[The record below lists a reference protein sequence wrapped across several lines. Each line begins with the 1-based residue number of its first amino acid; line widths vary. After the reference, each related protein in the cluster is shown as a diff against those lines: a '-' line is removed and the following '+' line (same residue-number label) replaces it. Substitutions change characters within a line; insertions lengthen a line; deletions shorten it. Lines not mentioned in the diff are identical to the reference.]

1 MKYETKR
8 NILFILTMV
17 FSSIYLLWRLF
28 CTLPFSAGRVHLAL
42 GILLFAA
49 EAITILGTFELYISK
64 MSVSAK
70 EIVPMEIPKALYPQ
84 VDVLIATHNEPVDIL
99 YKTVNACTFMEYP
112 DKDKVHIFICDDGN
126 RPEVE
131 QLAKSFGVGYIG
143 CPNNQHAKS
152 GNYNNALAKTKS
164 PLIATFDADMIPQ
177 RQFLL
182 MTVPYFFAQEW
193 MEEGGKYR
201 ARTEEERGQLKKI
214 GLVQTPQSFYNQ
226 DLFQFNLFMEHN
238 IPNEQ
243 DYFSK
248 EINVSRNATN
258 SVAYT
263 GSNTILLREAM
274 EEIGGFPYHT
284 ITEDFETSIRMQK
297 AGYIT
302 YAAGKVLAAGLST
315 TTVSSMMRQRIRWA
329 QGVIQSIQNT
339 NAIFTRKLSL
349 AGRFVYLNSFLYW
362 WSFLSRM
369 IFILA
374 PILFALFEVQLA
386 ECDFFQL
393 LIFWLPA
400 YLLYQAASR
409 YASTNIRNLRW
420 SQIIHTILGP
430 YLIVPV
436 LLESVGIHQRKF
448 KVTNK
453 KKESVNTTNFKFMIP
468 HLSLVVLTILAILK
482 FLYGKYGM
490 ALIVSSIIIFWLFYN
505 LQALIFAVFFMMG
518 RKSYRK
524 FERIRADEKI
534 RITVHGKSYEGRTL
548 DVSEEGMAFCLE
560 KSFYMPDN
568 EAFEILVETPF
579 YRARLSA
586 SLAYMREIDKG
597 YCYGAMVK
605 PESEKDLRQYLQIIH
620 DRPHTHP
627 KELDMWMT
635 AYDDIIK
642 NIYRRFKKT
651 LIHKRK
657 ALRIPIQQE
666 ITFSEDVK
674 GYVIDFNYHCLAVKN
689 LQMGQWDGRSPLKWE
704 LEDCVLY
711 LRKREQDQDKR
722 QTVLLEIENL
732 SKLTDQGI
740 CLTEIAGMIKK
751 KGNR

>member
-143 CPNNQHAKS
+143 CPNNKHAKS

-420 SQIIHTILGP
+420 SQIIDTILGP

-436 LLESVGIHQRKF
+436 LLESVGMGVR
-448 KVTNK
+448 T
-453 KKESVNTTNFKFMIP
+453 
-468 HLSLVVLTILAILK
+468 
-482 FLYGKYGM
+482 
-490 ALIVSSIIIFWLFYN
+490 
-505 LQALIFAVFFMMG
+505 FF
-518 RKSYRK
+518 
-524 FERIRADEKI
+524 
-534 RITVHGKSYEGRTL
+534 
-548 DVSEEGMAFCLE
+548 
-560 KSFYMPDN
+560 
-568 EAFEILVETPF
+568 
-579 YRARLSA
+579 
-586 SLAYMREIDKG
+586 
-597 YCYGAMVK
+597 
-605 PESEKDLRQYLQIIH
+605 
-620 DRPHTHP
+620 
-627 KELDMWMT
+627 
-635 AYDDIIK
+635 
-642 NIYRRFKKT
+642 
-651 LIHKRK
+651 
-657 ALRIPIQQE
+657 
-666 ITFSEDVK
+666 
-674 GYVIDFNYHCLAVKN
+674 
-689 LQMGQWDGRSPLKWE
+689 
-704 LEDCVLY
+704 
-711 LRKREQDQDKR
+711 
-722 QTVLLEIENL
+722 
-732 SKLTDQGI
+732 
-740 CLTEIAGMIKK
+740 
-751 KGNR
+751 